1 MSIFAQVVEAN
12 SKALE
17 VNCKAV
23 TEMVNLLKVKVTQKP
38 KPIVDERMSAT
49 MKTEKLEVDM
59 RSKLL

>member
-49 MKTEKLEVDM
+49 MKTEKLEVNM

>member
-23 TEMVNLLKVKVTQKP
+23 TEMVNLLKVKGTQKP
-38 KPIVDERMSAT
+38 KPIVDERMSAA